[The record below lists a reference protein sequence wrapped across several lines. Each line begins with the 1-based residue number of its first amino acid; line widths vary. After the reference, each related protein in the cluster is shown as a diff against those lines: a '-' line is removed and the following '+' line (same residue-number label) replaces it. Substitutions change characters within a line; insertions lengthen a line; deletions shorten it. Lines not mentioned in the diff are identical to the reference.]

1 LVQFVLNAYGV
12 ACNHAGESLAHTTV
26 RVPAAASF
34 HELFANDVNVGAVI
48 SFRIIYVFEFV
59 GHHHISLILI
69 ITFVVPALGVN
80 VNHKLFALS
89 VQLDHQLVEY
99 AVAVLG
105 E

>member
-1 LVQFVLNAYGV
+1 MVPFVLNAYGV

-34 HELFANDVNVGAVI
+34 HELFANVNVGAVI

-69 ITFVVPALGVN
+69 ITFVVPAEGVN
-80 VNHKLFALS
+80 VNDKLFALF